1 MSQTT
6 KKDHRTRAL
15 LSRFIP
21 YYKPY
26 LGILA
31 LDMTCALLTT
41 ICALVFPLI
50 VRQITDLAV
59 SDASSIT
66 LDVVLKLGSLY
77 VGLLLLEAGSR
88 YYMQSQG
95 HIMGAKI
102 ERDMRQGLFAHL
114 AQLSFSYY
122 SETKVGQIMSRITS
136 DLFDVTEFAHHCP
149 EEFLIGFINLVV
161 SFVILSQMN
170 LALTLII
177 FLALPL
183 MMLSIFLFNTK
194 LRDTFKATRFQL
206 GEINAQAEDSLLGM
220 RVVQSFANEELESQK
235 FEEGNQTFL
244 QLKKKQ
250 YKVMAGFHS
259 TTRLLNGLMN
269 LLVIVAGAIFLSR
282 GQLTPG
288 EFASYLLY
296 INLLLNTVTRL
307 VNFMEQYQRGLTGIE
322 RFYEIMDAPLEITN
336 QPGAVDLRDTRG
348 EITLENVTFQYTQ
361 DGPKVLDEVNLFVPS
376 GQNVAL
382 VGPSGSGKTTLCNLI
397 PRFYDVTEGRVL
409 IDGKDVRE
417 LTLKSLRGSIGTVQ
431 QDVYLF
437 SGTVLENIAYGKP
450 GARMED
456 VVQAAKRAGAHEFIT
471 ALPEGYDTY
480 VGERGVK
487 LSGGQKQRLS
497 IARVFL
503 KDPPILLL
511 DEATSALDNESEM
524 LVQQSLEEL
533 AKGRTTL
540 TIAHRLTTIRNADVI
555 WVLTDKGLEESGSH
569 EELIKQRGLYYQFYQ
584 LYTEKG
590 DQEQADLFSQPI
602 QS

>member
-31 LDMTCALLTT
+31 LDMTCAVLTT

-66 LDVVLKLGSLY
+66 LDVVLKLGALY

-161 SFVILSQMN
+161 SFVILSHMN
-170 LALTLII
+170 LVLTLII

-336 QPGAVDLRDTRG
+336 QPDAVDLTDTRG
-348 EITLENVTFQYTQ
+348 EITLDKVTFQYTP

-397 PRFYDVTEGRVL
+397 PRFYDVTKGRVL
-409 IDGKDVRE
+409 IDGKDVRG

-450 GARMED
+450 GALMED

-555 WVLTDKGLEESGSH
+555 WVLTDNGLEESGSH
-569 EELIKQRGLYYQFYQ
+569 EELIKKRGLYYQLYQ

-590 DQEQADLFSQPI
+590 DQEQTALFSGPL

>member
-1 MSQTT
+1 MSQTR
-6 KKDHRTRAL
+6 KRDHRTSAL

-31 LDMTCALLTT
+31 LDMTFAVLTT

-66 LDVVLKLGSLY
+66 LDIVLRLGSLY
-77 VGLLLLEAGSR
+77 VGLLALEAGSR

-170 LALTLII
+170 LTLTLII

-194 LRDTFKATRFQL
+194 LRDTFKATRYQL

-220 RVVQSFANEELESQK
+220 RVVQSFANEELESRK
-235 FEEGNQTFL
+235 FDEGNQTFL
-244 QLKKKQ
+244 QLKKRQ
-250 YKVMAGFHS
+250 YKVMAGFHA

-269 LLVIVAGAIFLSR
+269 LLVIVAGAVFLSR

-307 VNFMEQYQRGLTGIE
+307 VNFMEQFQRGLTGIE
-322 RFYEIMDAPLEITN
+322 RFYEIMDAPLEITD
-336 QPGAVDLRDTRG
+336 QPGAVELTDTRG
-348 EITLENVTFQYTQ
+348 EITLDHVTFRYTE
-361 DGPKVLDEVNLFVPS
+361 DGPKVLDKVSLFVPS
-376 GQNVAL
+376 GQSVAL

-409 IDGKDVRE
+409 IDGQDVRDI
-417 LTLKSLRGSIGTVQ
+417 TLKSLRGSIGTVQ

-437 SGTVLENIAYGKP
+437 SGTVLENIAYGRP
-450 GARMED
+450 GAKMED
-456 VVQAAKRAGAHEFIT
+456 VMTAAKRAGAHEFIT

-511 DEATSALDNESEM
+511 DEATSALDNESEL

-555 WVLTDKGLEESGSH
+555 WVLTDDGLEESGSH
-569 EELIKQRGLYYQFYQ
+569 EELLKKRGLYYQLYQ
-584 LYTEKG
+584 LYTVKSDG
-590 DQEQADLFSQPI
+590 EQADLLKEEVR
-602 QS
+602 

>member
-1 MSQTT
+1 MSTT
-6 KKDHRTRAL
+6 RKNSRSTGAL
-15 LSRFIP
+15 IRRFIP

-26 LGILA
+26 LNILA
-31 LDMTCALLTT
+31 MDLLCAVLTT
-41 ICALVFPLI
+41 VCALVFPLI
-50 VRQITDLAV
+50 VQRITDLAV
-59 SDASSIT
+59 QDFRSIT
-66 LDVVLKLGSLY
+66 LDIVLKLGLTY
-77 VGLLLLEAGSR
+77 IGLLLLEAGSR

-95 HIMGAKI
+95 HIMGAKT
-102 ERDMRQGLFAHL
+102 ERDMRSDLFAHL

-122 SETKVGQIMSRITS
+122 SETKIGQIMSRITS

-149 EEFLIGFINLVV
+149 EEFLIAGINLVV
-161 SFVILSQMN
+161 SFVILAQMN

-177 FLALPL
+177 FMSLPVML
-183 MMLSIFLFNTK
+183 LSIVLFNHK
-194 LRDTFKATRFQL
+194 LRDTFKACRFQL

-220 RVVQSFANEELESQK
+220 RVVQSFANEELESRK
-235 FEEGNQTFL
+235 FEAGNQTFL
-244 QLKKKQ
+244 KLKKRQ

-269 LLVIVAGAIFLSR
+269 LLVIVAGAFFLSR
-282 GQLTPG
+282 GQLSPG
-288 EFASYLLY
+288 QFASYLLY

-307 VNFMEQYQRGLTGIE
+307 VDFIEQFQRGVTGIE
-322 RFYEIMDAPLEITN
+322 RFFEVMDAPLEIKN
-336 QPGAVDLRDTRG
+336 SKDAKDLKDVRG
-348 EITLENVTFQYTQ
+348 EIILEDVTFRYEE
-361 DGPKVLDEVNLFVPS
+361 DGAKVLEHVNMKVPS

-397 PRFYDVTEGRVL
+397 PRFYDATEGRVL
-409 IDGKDVRE
+409 IDGQDVKT
-417 LTLKSLRGSIGTVQ
+417 LTLKSLRGNIGMVQ

-437 SGTVLENIAYGKP
+437 SGTIFDNIVYGKP
-450 GARMED
+450 GAGIEE
-456 VVQAAKRAGAHEFIT
+456 VVAAARHAGAHEFIM

-524 LVQQSLEEL
+524 LVQSSLEAL
-533 AKGRTTL
+533 ARGRTTL

-569 EELIKQRGLYYQFYQ
+569 EELIARKGLYYQLYR
-584 LYTEKG
+584 LYTQ
-590 DQEQADLFSQPI
+590 QEEDSGERRGALHMA
-602 QS
+602 

>member
-1 MSQTT
+1 M
-6 KKDHRTRAL
+6 
-15 LSRFIP
+15 
-21 YYKPY
+21 
-26 LGILA
+26 
-31 LDMTCALLTT
+31 
-41 ICALVFPLI
+41 
-50 VRQITDLAV
+50 
-59 SDASSIT
+59 
-66 LDVVLKLGSLY
+66 
-77 VGLLLLEAGSR
+77 
-88 YYMQSQG
+88 
-95 HIMGAKI
+95 
-102 ERDMRQGLFAHL
+102 
-114 AQLSFSYY
+114 
-122 SETKVGQIMSRITS
+122 
-136 DLFDVTEFAHHCP
+136 
-149 EEFLIGFINLVV
+149 
-161 SFVILSQMN
+161 
-170 LALTLII
+170 
-177 FLALPL
+177 
-183 MMLSIFLFNTK
+183 
-194 LRDTFKATRFQL
+194 
-206 GEINAQAEDSLLGM
+206 
-220 RVVQSFANEELESQK
+220 
-235 FEEGNQTFL
+235 
-244 QLKKKQ
+244 
-250 YKVMAGFHS
+250 
-259 TTRLLNGLMN
+259 
-269 LLVIVAGAIFLSR
+269 AGAIFLSR

-450 GARMED
+450 GASMED